1 MMIVAPQPSETLST
15 HHLTRLP
22 ANLRLRCDALVVE
35 TLMSALGMRVGEILV
50 DRMLQGAF
58 PQYDHLL
65 QRW

>member
-1 MMIVAPQPSETLST
+1 MRGAAQATEAFTPSHVAR
-15 HHLTRLP
+15 LTSN
-22 ANLRLRCDALVVE
+22 ASLRCDALVVE